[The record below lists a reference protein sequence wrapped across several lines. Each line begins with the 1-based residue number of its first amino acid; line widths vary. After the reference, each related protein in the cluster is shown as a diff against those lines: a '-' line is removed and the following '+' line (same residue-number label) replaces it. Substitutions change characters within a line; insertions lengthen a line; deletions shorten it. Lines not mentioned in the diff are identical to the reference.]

1 MILRSAMVVM
11 MSGCR
16 SRDGRLGVLGIIIV
30 IVGMF
35 LLLLPDGV
43 LHMQK
48 EGGGLLI
55 GSI

>member
-1 MILRSAMVVM
+1 
-11 MSGCR
+11 MSGCK
-16 SRDGRLGVLGIIIV
+16 SKDGRLCVLGIIIV